1 MEPRDERPK
10 ERAGKRYDPD
20 SREVAV
26 IRLKSGKT
34 KRVYRQMAADPGRH
48 IQVNEAKG
56 KQNHVRPNRKQ
67 EIGGSTAEIVVL
79 QSRGSGIAG
88 LHQCEHHNAPRA
100 GQRSATLRVAGER

>member
-20 SREVAV
+20 RREVAV

-67 EIGGSTAEIVVL
+67 AIGSPIAEIVVF
-79 QSRGSGIAG
+79 QSRGSSVEG
-88 LHQCEHHNAPRA
+88 LHL
-100 GQRSATLRVAGER
+100 G